1 MNFVFSFMALPLMNQ
16 VSLNTESHLS
26 TPLHMLGTIHA
37 EIPVFQPDI
46 SNSQSFQPPLLEH

>member
-46 SNSQSFQPPLLEH
+46 SNSQPPLLEH